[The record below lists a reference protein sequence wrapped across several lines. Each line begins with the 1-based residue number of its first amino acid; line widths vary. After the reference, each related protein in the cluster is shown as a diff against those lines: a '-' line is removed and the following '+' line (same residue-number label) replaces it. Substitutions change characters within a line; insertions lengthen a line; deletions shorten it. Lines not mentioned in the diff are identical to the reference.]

1 MIKTGMDALRA
12 AQIDALATD
21 AVYRRGADERSVK
34 AVLGRTVF
42 RSQNDY
48 GAWVRTESRD
58 FIVTA
63 EQLDIEPQAG
73 DEIVYQGDVYE
84 VLAPNGEP
92 VWRWSDPQQTALRI
106 HTKNTGGS

>member
-1 MIKTGMDALRA
+1 MIETGMDALRA

-84 VLAPNGEP
+84 GLAPSGEP